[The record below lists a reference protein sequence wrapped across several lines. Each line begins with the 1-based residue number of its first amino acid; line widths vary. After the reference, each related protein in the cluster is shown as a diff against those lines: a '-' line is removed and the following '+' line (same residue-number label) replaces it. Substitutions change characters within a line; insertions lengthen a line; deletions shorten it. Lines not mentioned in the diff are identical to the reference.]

1 LEEYPTLTKKRNG
14 MKVELWFL
22 DSNQFLKIEVLKFAS
37 ISGSAFEKV
46 ALAAFL

>member
-1 LEEYPTLTKKRNG
+1 

-22 DSNQFLKIEVLKFAS
+22 DSNLLLKIEVLKFAA

-46 ALAAFL
+46 ALAAFLQLNIDDVEFIN